1 MAAQCSDSVFA
12 RCFDHFNFCFFCFF
26 LDLKKQGFLDSEQS
40 SLANELLVA
49 FDECDDARL
58 AQTLKDSTFNLL
70 DAPVRIP
77 FSVFA
82 GVGGVCLYGD

>member
-1 MAAQCSDSVFA
+1 VAAQCSDSVFA
-12 RCFDHFNFCFFCFF
+12 LF
-26 LDLKKQGFLDSEQS
+26 LFSSFSLQLLFLLVFYLFEKQGFLDSEQS

-70 DAPVRIP
+70 DAPVCIQ
-77 FSVFA
+77 S
-82 GVGGVCLYGD
+82 GCVCLNGD